1 MPVTPILRHVHA
13 LKAEHISDSDI
24 ESLRRSMLD
33 GSLGPSGLTKH
44 DASEVLISAVCRSDA
59 GRCSYTTKRMNVAP
73 SNIIAEA
80 WNPDRLVGFLRMDMD
95 RFLRLLEKRPVP
107 LQGFVLRN
115 GSEIYSADTDGNHRT
130 VAAKM
135 RGMSNIP
142 CEVEVFKDLV
152 KGSYLVQY
160 YNEPSHGHYFDSPV
174 HTINVDDRVNK
185 FVAARV
191 IVAMGADEAIYYD

>member
-1 MPVTPILRHVHA
+1 MPVIPVLRHVHA
-13 LKAEHISDSDI
+13 LDAEHISDSDI

-44 DASEVLISAVCRSDA
+44 DASEVLISAVCRGDA
-59 GRCSYTTKRMNVAP
+59 GHCNYTTKRMNVAP
-73 SNIIAEA
+73 SDIIAEA

-95 RFLRLLEKRPVP
+95 RFLRLLDKRPVP

-135 RGMSNIP
+135 RGISNIP
-142 CEVEVFKDLV
+142 CEVDVFKDLV

-160 YNEPSHGHYFDSPV
+160 YNEPSYGHYFDSPV

-191 IVAMGADEAIYYD
+191 VVAMGADEAIYYD